1 MTGEARASFETI
13 TDGTD
18 EVNNNVED
26 IISGVE
32 ALSDRIMQAMDSMGT
47 IKDAA
52 DGNVTE
58 INEVSAVVTEQQANL
73 EEVSEAMDKL
83 LGLTAGVENLV
94 GEFKV

>member
-1 MTGEARASFETI
+1 M
-13 TDGTD
+13 
-18 EVNNNVED
+18 
-26 IISGVE
+26 E